1 MRLTIIRDAYLAVNV
16 QQFTSLLSALPS
28 GDNSPHEIWNESFS
42 STLEASQFVLDYLA
56 QQLPNFT
63 IYPAMGNHGES

>member
-1 MRLTIIRDAYLAVNV
+1 MRLTIIRDMYPCSEHV
-16 QQFTSLLSALPS
+16 QQFSSLPS

-63 IYPAMGNHGES
+63 IYPAMGNHGE